1 MGWFSSVCGA
11 VGSLISGAC
20 SCVGK
25 LFAGP
30 IGIVLNVCVAVFQLC
45 KALGLFKKE
54 NNVEELGDKRLQ
66 AEDAGIKLEDFK
78 TYDEYLKKIEEFEID
93 PEKSKKFTPEE
104 KARAGAELMVASL
117 TDKYKDPLLVESFVT
132 YALTNNRFYTPERM
146 GELGKLLLKD
156 GDVLKNVVGFLTGME
171 KRDDLLSSAVKTL
184 MNIEKVVTPGLND
197 IEAMRRVMD
206 FKKY

>member
-1 MGWFSSVCGA
+1 MGFWSS

-54 NNVEELGDKRLQ
+54 SSVEELGDKRLQ
-66 AEDAGIKLEDFK
+66 AEEAGIKPDDFK

-93 PEKSKKFTPEE
+93 PEKSKKFTPEQ
-104 KARAGAELMVASL
+104 KARAGADLMVASL
-117 TDKYKDPLLVESFVT
+117 MDKYKDPVLVENFVT
-132 YALTNNRFYTPERM
+132 YALANDKFFTPERL
-146 GELGKLLLKD
+146 GEFGKVILKD
-156 GDVLKNVVGFLTGME
+156 GDALKNITGFLTGME
-171 KRDDLLSSAVKTL
+171 KKDDLLSSALKNLV
-184 MNIEKVVTPGLND
+184 NIEKVINPNLSEIDAV
-197 IEAMRRVMD
+197 RKVME
-206 FKKY
+206 FKKN